1 MIYPAYLSYF
11 LTKRKTDNGKARKKR
26 GMGARKRFTF
36 PAKDFTIFPRACS
49 VAAHV
54 EGRCSLYLITYKSE
68 EGVSTAQFSG
78 LLRQPLVL
86 FRPGIMGYSGA
97 IMYNLVRNALFQLDA
112 ERAHELTLQQLHR
125 ITGTPLIHLVRQ
137 TLPFKPVNC
146 MGLTFKNPLGLAAGL
161 DKNGECIDAFGAMGF
176 GFIEVGTVTPRPQ
189 AGNDKPRMFRIRE
202 AEGIINRMGFN
213 NLGVDQLVNNVRQA
227 RFDGILGINIGKNK
241 DTPVEMGKEDY
252 LICMEKVYP
261 YAGYIA
267 INISS
272 PNTPGLRTLQYG
284 EALDDLLQA
293 IKHKQQALENQH
305 QKYVPVAVKIAPD
318 LAEEE
323 LIQIADSL
331 VRHNIDGVIATNTTL
346 DRSLVSGLKYSE
358 ETGGLSGRPVQLKST
373 EIIRRLSQELQ
384 GRLPI
389 IGVGGI
395 DSLVAAKEKM
405 AAGASLVQIYSGFI
419 YKGPPLIK
427 EIVSHI

>member
-1 MIYPAYLSYF
+1 
-11 LTKRKTDNGKARKKR
+11 
-26 GMGARKRFTF
+26 
-36 PAKDFTIFPRACS
+36 
-49 VAAHV
+49 
-54 EGRCSLYLITYKSE
+54 
-68 EGVSTAQFSG
+68 
-78 LLRQPLVL
+78 
-86 FRPGIMGYSGA
+86 
-97 IMYNLVRNALFQLDA
+97 MYNLVRKALFQLDA

-125 ITGTPLIHLVRQ
+125 ITGTPLLHLARQ

-146 MGLTFKNPLGLAAGL
+146 MGLVFKNPLGLAAGL

-176 GFIEVGTVTPRPQ
+176 GSIEIGTVTPRPQ
-189 AGNDKPRMFRIRE
+189 PGNDKPRMFRILE

-213 NLGVDQLVNNVRQA
+213 NLGVDHLVENVKKA
-227 RFDGILGINIGKNK
+227 HFDGVLGINIGKNK
-241 DTPVEMGKEDY
+241 DTPVELGKEDY

-261 YAGYIA
+261 WAGYIA

-284 EALDDLLQA
+284 EALDDLLLA
-293 IKHKQQALENQH
+293 IKQKQQELEKLH
-305 QKYVPVAVKIAPD
+305 HKYVPVAVKIAPD
-318 LAEEE
+318 LTEEE

-346 DRSLVSGLKYSE
+346 DRSLVNGLKHSDE
-358 ETGGLSGRPVQLKST
+358 MGGLSGRPLQLRST
-373 EIIRRLSQELQ
+373 EIVRRLSHELQ

-395 DSLVAAKEKM
+395 DSLVSAREKM

-427 EIVSHI
+427 EIVTNLI